1 MKAFAKK
8 DIKFDIIS
16 DTSIGAVN
24 GAIIAANKGDNPSED
39 LENFWL
45 ELAESSMKV
54 FPDFHTLD
62 YDRKN
67 NAMVMV
73 KSPSAS
79 LNSALFGVPKSF
91 IPRSF
96 GT

>member
-16 DTSIGAVN
+16 GTSIGAVN
-24 GAIIAANKGDNPSED
+24 EAIIAANKGDNPSED

-54 FPDFHTLD
+54 IPDF
-62 YDRKN
+62 
-67 NAMVMV
+67 
-73 KSPSAS
+73 
-79 LNSALFGVPKSF
+79 
-91 IPRSF
+91 
-96 GT
+96 